1 MNNFKLVF
9 NPLKWFLEQLS
20 AAFVAGCVNDGG
32 GAGGPDSAITGNTG
46 SGPVTA
52 AKMDTITRQKI
63 LTGNIYGSDTVY
75 SCGGNLSCFKGITA
89 DNAVVANAIL
99 DLKTAL
105 HSDGV
110 NVYLCPR

>member
-1 MNNFKLVF
+1 MSNFTRVI
-9 NPLKWFLEQLS
+9 NPLRWSLVQLS
-20 AAFVAGCVNDGG
+20 AAFKAGCGNDGG
-32 GAGGPDSAITGNTG
+32 GAGGPDPAITGNTG
-46 SGPVTA
+46 FSPVTA
-52 AKMDTITRQKI
+52 AEMDTITRQKI